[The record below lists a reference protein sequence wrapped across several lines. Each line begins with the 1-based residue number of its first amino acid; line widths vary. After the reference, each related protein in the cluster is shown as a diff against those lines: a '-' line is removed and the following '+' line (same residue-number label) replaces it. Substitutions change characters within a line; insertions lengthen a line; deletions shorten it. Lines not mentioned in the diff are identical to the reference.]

1 MVTENRIPPAKTR
14 RKDRQFSA
22 ATILPVEWNAVDESL
37 RFGKLLLGHRRAAGL
52 TQADLAEASGMSVR
66 ALRDLER
73 GHSHAAQRRSAEA
86 LADALGLDGD
96 DRELF
101 LAVAKEGRRRV
112 RTPEPLP
119 RPSELPPAV
128 PDLLGRDGDLE
139 RLRAEIAS
147 GAGVI
152 SIVGYPGVGKTAL
165 AVWAA
170 HRLRDEYPDGC
181 FAIDLR
187 GMDERPVTPHEAL
200 DQLLRALG
208 VAPQRIPSPEAEQS
222 AVLRSVVSGR
232 RVLLLLDNAADEA
245 QVRPLLAA
253 GPGSL
258 ILITCRQA
266 LAGLES
272 ARWVW
277 LDPLHAPDAEDLLA
291 AIVGQDR
298 VRGEPEE
305 AAELIRL
312 CGSLPL
318 AVRIVGNRLATRP
331 HWSIAYLVTQ
341 LRNERTRLSSLSAG
355 DLQVRSAFEMSYR
368 RLSPAARLVFRRLA
382 AVPGADFGTAT
393 AAVATAITE
402 PDIHSYLDELV
413 DASLVQTSSTPGR
426 FRFHDLIR
434 LFARERWE
442 AEEKPGERLALSTAV
457 LEYLIGTATEAG
469 MISRDGPRGGGRFSS
484 RQEAIE
490 WLDREVSNWLA
501 AYREAARLGWDR
513 QVMVLAQALYPYSW
527 GRSQG
532 RPWVEVFTLG
542 VEAARRL
549 GSPSEQVRLLNFV
562 GTALSFSLGD
572 NEEGLNVHHEALKI
586 ALEIPDEVEEGRTR
600 SHLARTLLRLG
611 RPEEA
616 LGHAERAMELAPRID
631 LWEGQ
636 CMIRNVMGSILTRL
650 GRHEEALSAHRA
662 VLAAVGDYR
671 QEVKTDLQ
679 AFPVCESLLGS
690 GHALAGLGQWR
701 QAAKT
706 YREARLF
713 FRDNG
718 FHVDEA
724 ESALSEGIALREAG
738 APAEA
743 RKCLRFALAILTG
756 MSGMRVLRQRERALA
771 ELAKTPEDH
780 QAG

>member
-1 MVTENRIPPAKTR
+1 MVE
-14 RKDRQFSA
+14 
-22 ATILPVEWNAVDESL
+22 ESL
-37 RFGKLLLGHRRAAGL
+37 MFGKLLLGHRRAAGL
-52 TQADLAEASGMSVR
+52 TQVDLAEASGMSVR

-73 GHSHAAQRRSAEA
+73 GHAHAAQRRSAEA
-86 LADALGLDGD
+86 LADALALDGD

-101 LAVAKEGRRRV
+101 LAVAREGRRRV
-112 RTPEPLP
+112 RAPELP

-128 PDLLGRDGDLE
+128 PDLLGREGDLE

-152 SIVGYPGVGKTAL
+152 AVIGSPGVGKTAL

-170 HRLRDEYPDGC
+170 HRLRDEFPDGC
-181 FAIDLR
+181 FAVDLR
-187 GMDERPVTPHEAL
+187 GMDDRPVDPREAL
-200 DQLLRALG
+200 DQVLRALG
-208 VAPQRIPSPEAEQS
+208 VPSQRIPSPEFEQS
-222 AVLRSVVSGR
+222 ALLRSVVSGR
-232 RVLLLLDNAADEA
+232 RILLLLDNAADEA
-245 QVRPLLAA
+245 QVRPLLAT

-272 ARWVW
+272 ARWVP
-277 LDPLHAPDAEDLLA
+277 LDPLHVPDAVDLLA
-291 AIVGQDR
+291 SIVGQDR
-298 VRGEPEE
+298 VRAEPDA

-318 AVRIVGNRLATRP
+318 AVRIAGNRLATRP

-341 LRNERTRLSSLSAG
+341 LQNERTRLSSLSAG

-382 AVPGADFGTAT
+382 ALPGSDFGTSL
-393 AAVATAITE
+393 AAVATSITD
-402 PDIHSYLDELV
+402 PDVHSYLDELI
-413 DASLVQTSSTPGR
+413 DASLVETSSTPGR

-442 AEEKPGERLALSTAV
+442 AEEKPRDRMVLSTAV
-457 LEYLIGTATEAG
+457 LEYLTGTATQAG
-469 MISRDGPRGGGRFSS
+469 LATRDGPREGSRFSS
-484 RQEAIE
+484 RQEAID
-490 WLDREVSNWLA
+490 WLDREASNWLA
-501 AYREAARLGWDR
+501 AHREAAGLGWDR
-513 QVMVLAQALYPYSW
+513 EVMVLAQALFPYSW

-549 GSPSEQVRLLNFV
+549 GSPGEQVKLLNFA

-572 NEEGLNVHHEALKI
+572 HEEALTVHLEALKI
-586 ALEIPDEVEEGRTR
+586 VLEISDEVEEGRTR
-600 SHLARTLLRLG
+600 SHVARTLLRLG
-611 RPEEA
+611 RAEEA
-616 LGHAERAMELAPRID
+616 LGHAERAMELAPRIG

-636 CMIRNVMGSILTRL
+636 CMICNVMGSILTKL
-650 GRHEEALSAHRA
+650 GRYEEALSAHRA

-671 QEVKTDLQ
+671 HEVKTELQ
-679 AFPVCESLLGS
+679 AYPVCESLLGS

-701 QAAKT
+701 LAAKT
-706 YREARLF
+706 YREARRL

-718 FHVDEA
+718 FHLDEA

-738 APAEA
+738 EPAEA
-743 RKCLRFALAILTG
+743 RNCLRFALAILTG
-756 MSGMRVLRQRERALA
+756 MSGMRVLRQRERALD
-771 ELAKTPEDH
+771 ELAKMPGEEQT
-780 QAG
+780 G

>member
-1 MVTENRIPPAKTR
+1 M
-14 RKDRQFSA
+14 
-22 ATILPVEWNAVDESL
+22 DESL
-37 RFGKLLLGHRRAAGL
+37 TFGKLLLGHRRAAGL
-52 TQADLAEASGMSVR
+52 TQVDLAEASGMSVR

-73 GHSHAAQRRSAEA
+73 GHSHAAQRRSAQA

-101 LAVAKEGRRRV
+101 LAVAREGRRRA
-112 RTPEPLP
+112 RTPDLP

-128 PDLLGRDGDLE
+128 PDLLGREDDLA
-139 RLRAEIAS
+139 RLRSEIAS

-152 SIVGYPGVGKTAL
+152 AIIGYPGVGKTAL

-170 HRLRDEYPDGC
+170 HRLRDEFPDGC
-181 FAIDLR
+181 FAVDLR
-187 GMDERPVTPHEAL
+187 GMDERPVTSREAL

-222 AVLRSVVSGR
+222 ALLRSVVAGR
-232 RVLLLLDNAADEA
+232 RVLVLLDNAADEA

-277 LDPLHAPDAEDLLA
+277 LDPLHVPDAADLLA
-291 AIVGQDR
+291 SIVGQDR
-298 VRGEPEE
+298 VRAEPDA

-318 AVRIVGNRLATRP
+318 AVRIAGNRLATRP

-341 LRNERTRLSSLSAG
+341 LQNERTRLSSLSAG
-355 DLQVRSAFEMSYR
+355 DLQVRLAFEMSYR

-382 AVPGADFGTAT
+382 ALPGSDFGISS
-393 AAVATAITE
+393 AAVATSITE
-402 PDIHSYLDELV
+402 PDVHAYLDELI
-413 DASLVQTSSTPGR
+413 DASLVQSSSTPGR

-442 AEEKPGERLALSTAV
+442 AEDKPGDRKALSTAV

-469 MISRDGPRGGGRFSS
+469 MVSRDGLREGGRFSS
-484 RQEAIE
+484 RREAVE
-490 WLDREVSNWLA
+490 WLDREVSSWLA
-501 AYREAARLGWDR
+501 AHREAARLGWDR
-513 QVMVLAQALYPYSW
+513 EVMALAEALFPYSW

-532 RPWVEVFTLG
+532 RPWVEMFTLG

-549 GSPSEQVRLLNFV
+549 GSPEEQVRLLNFT

-572 NEEGLNVHHEALKI
+572 NEEGLVVHREALKI
-586 ALEIPDEVEEGRTR
+586 ALEIPEEVEEGRTR

-616 LGHAERAMELAPRID
+616 LRHAGRAMEIAPRIG

-636 CMIRNVMGSILTRL
+636 CMIRNVMGSILTTL
-650 GRHEEALSAHRA
+650 GRYEEALSVHRE

-671 QEVKTDLQ
+671 HEAKTDLQ
-679 AFPVCESLLGS
+679 AYPVCEALLGS

-706 YREARLF
+706 YREARML

-756 MSGMRVLRQRERALA
+756 MSGMRVVRQRERALA
-771 ELAKTPEDH
+771 ELARTPEDH
-780 QAG
+780 QTPGAPG

>member
-1 MVTENRIPPAKTR
+1 
-14 RKDRQFSA
+14 
-22 ATILPVEWNAVDESL
+22 
-37 RFGKLLLGHRRAAGL
+37 
-52 TQADLAEASGMSVR
+52 MSVR

-73 GHSHAAQRRSAEA
+73 GRTHAAQRRSAET

-101 LAVAKEGRRRV
+101 LAVAKEGRRQV
-112 RTPEPLP
+112 RAPAP
-119 RPSELPPAV
+119 PSQPGELPPAV
-128 PDLLGRDGDLE
+128 PDLVGRDGELK
-139 RLRAEIAS
+139 RLRADIAA

-152 SIVGYPGVGKTAL
+152 SIIGHPGVGKTAL

-170 HRLRDEYPDGC
+170 HRLREEFPDGC
-181 FAIDLR
+181 FAIDLW
-187 GMDERPVTPHEAL
+187 GMDERPVPPREAL
-200 DQLLRALG
+200 EQLLRALG
-208 VAPQRIPSPEAEQS
+208 VASQRIPSAEAEQS
-222 AVLRSVVSGR
+222 ALLRSVVTGR
-232 RVLLLLDNAADEA
+232 KVLLLLDNAADEA

-277 LDPLHAPDAEDLLA
+277 LDPLHAPDAVDLLA
-291 AIVGQDR
+291 AIVGQAR
-298 VRGEPEE
+298 VRGEPEA
-305 AAELIRL
+305 AAELIQL

-318 AVRIVGNRLATRP
+318 AVRIAGNRLATRP

-382 AVPGADFGTAT
+382 AVPGTDFGISS
-393 AAVATAITE
+393 AAVATAITDL
-402 PDIHSYLDELV
+402 DIHSYLDELV
-413 DASLVQTSSTPGR
+413 DASLVQTSRTPGR

-457 LEYLIGTATEAG
+457 LKYLIGAATEAG
-469 MISRDGPRGGGRFSS
+469 MISRDGPSAHGRFSS

-501 AYREAARLGWDR
+501 AQREAAKLGWDR
-513 QVMVLAQALYPYSW
+513 EVMVLAKALYPYSW

-542 VEAARRL
+542 AEAARRF
-549 GSPSEQVRLLNFV
+549 GSLNEQVRLLNFV

-572 NEEGLNVHHEALKI
+572 NEEGLTVHNEALKI

-636 CMIRNVMGSILTRL
+636 CMIRNVMGSILSTL
-650 GRHEEALSAHRA
+650 GRHEEALAVHQA

-671 QEVKTDLQ
+671 HEVKTDLQ

-706 YREARLF
+706 YREARLL

-718 FHVDEA
+718 FRLEEA
-724 ESALSEGIALREAG
+724 ESALSEGIALREGG

-743 RKCLRFALAILTG
+743 RRCLRLALSILTG
-756 MSGMRVLRQRERALA
+756 MSGPRVLAQRERALA
-771 ELAKTPEDH
+771 ELAKTPGGW
-780 QAG
+780 QRA